1 MLCYAVSLFLCFF
14 FFKQKTAYEMRISDW
29 SSDVCS
35 SDLIGLAPEEL
46 RLRNFIAPQ
55 SLPYTTAFGETYDS
69 GDFPGMLKRGFSAID
84 HPGFHARRKEAAAKG
99 PIRGPRLACS
109 GQVCGSHIHE
119 TAPPVC
125 NEHER
130 REGERRRRQ

>member
-69 GDFPGMLKRGFSAID
+69 GDFPGMLKRGLAAID
-84 HPGFHARRKEAAAKG
+84 HPGFEARRKESAAKG
-99 PIRGPRLACS
+99 KLRGLGFACY
-109 GQVCGSHIHE
+109 GEVCGS
-119 TAPPVC
+119 
-125 NEHER
+125 N
-130 REGERRRRQ
+130 GEEDRKSAG